1 VSGGARTQ
9 AQESL
14 VYIVPFEPL
23 SELRCSLLFD
33 AVIHLGD
40 ISTLHP
46 RSGDL
51 LKNSEAHMIGHCLPI
66 NMTLNYLPLRIY
78 PRPAVFRVTCSRGA
92 AELTL

>member
-46 RSGDL
+46 RFRRLTQKLRGSHDRALLTNKHDL
-51 LKNSEAHMIGHCLPI
+51 ELS
-66 NMTLNYLPLRIY
+66 
-78 PRPAVFRVTCSRGA
+78 A
-92 AELTL
+92 AQNISSAGRL